1 VIAGLGD
8 DTGRGF
14 EMFGGFGALAL
25 LQIKTGIFKIRFW
38 IFSYADRVCLETP
51 GWQAP
56 AKQQYRM
63 TAARV

>member
-1 VIAGLGD
+1 MITGLGD
-8 DTGRGF
+8 DPGRDV

-38 IFSYADRVCLETP
+38 FFSYADRVCLETP

-63 TAARV
+63 PAALV